1 MKIKE
6 VCKNLLTAV
15 LLFFIILC
23 CIILFHQCS
32 LEPEPVEE
40 QAVEETVETVET
52 SEPETELEITTE
64 PTAQEPQPEIEPLPE
79 VVTEEQQA
87 EEQEPEISQEPQQ
100 EEVFSI
106 PKAPELDY
114 PFVNEFYEGN
124 YEDYVEEEIN
134 WDEFV
139 FSDAELE
146 LEDGSYYGVLYVND
160 DNTGSISVEQV
171 EGVTYFVKSELQSL
185 LSSLLTTEY
194 FNIFFAPED
203 EYYTLDYI
211 TSMCVS
217 TRFDTVNLYLYLEF
231 NNSQMPVRNI
241 SISGRSDTSS
251 TDYGMSGATV
261 LTPAVFSDQSNVGIS
276 LNGYQN
282 LNTGRFDLSAG
293 VSLSNQISFL
303 DIVMSVPLSFY
314 YSKSSGLS
322 YSVGNIYG
330 YMDYPDLSLR
340 VSFGDVGYSGFSD
353 GTPFGFIIEKSYSYG
368 NESALGNQ
376 YSQVLELEEDCQ
388 IEIFVNEK
396 SVVNRTLAMGKYRI
410 KDFIFDQGGNDIV
423 IKVHPVIMG
432 EDTSRDQTLTFKTD
446 YDSSI
451 LGRGDS
457 LWRFGVSIP
466 RVKSTVA
473 GADASVDK
481 KGFVVPS
488 LPSYNTK
495 TQTFQ
500 AMQNTFIFTDFS
512 IYWEQSLGLFDNYM
526 QSNSLSVVA
535 QKQGYGIYSINAT
548 YSLSGTLA
556 TSLGTSRFRMGGS
569 LTAGKTSSGD
579 GGLSNLDFSFS
590 YSQSFVEPV
599 LKPLSLSLA
608 YNASSGKQS
617 ISLSTGY
624 SFKVLSLSVGTSVN
638 LKYNFNV
645 QENSSDKPFSITGAL
660 SLDIPLGKKS
670 ALSVSTNMDSDFQFS
685 GVVGFSTSLGKVSM
699 SSSSTVRTG
708 GVSSSLSM
716 GYSQDSNSY
725 SLGVSNIKFNDLLNH
740 TLAASWSHKGNLA
753 NYSLRVQAANKY
765 QSLTYSGYISTAFAF
780 ADGYFA
786 LAKSVGGAFIMV
798 APQGALKKADLS
810 ASAAMS
816 SSVTALSKTFGA
828 GYYSGLKLYNTNSV
842 IVYAG
847 SESFM
852 FSAKPNAAQGYVAK
866 ISKEESMSATA
877 VLLYSDGSP
886 VDSASSPVY
895 RVELD
900 SDGVSVLSRTLLEDS
915 YMFTDEDGRFI
926 IDTLTPGVYMFDLSV
941 NDNWYAIFFAVP
953 SIMETDNELA
963 TQLILYKDYTF
974 ADTLAWSSSDWDDWS
989 EWAVSD
995 SDSEGSWLV
1004 SDSGAS
1010 VGSASEVNAGSAVA
1024 GAGVSSAGV
1033 SGSEETVQYDISSF
1047 DSSYAGSITLTP
1059 DRIMLLDD
1067 FWNLLYGVEEDLEES
1082 SESSTQTV
1090 VQTFEAAP

>member
-6 VCKNLLTAV
+6 VCKNILTV
-15 LLFFIILC
+15 ILLFFIILC

-32 LEPEPVEE
+32 LESEQVEEQVPVEE
-40 QAVEETVETVET
+40 IIETPEEEPEIEVPSESVEPLPEVEPQQQPEEKQEESVEE
-52 SEPETELEITTE
+52 
-64 PTAQEPQPEIEPLPE
+64 QPEIEP
-79 VVTEEQQA
+79 
-87 EEQEPEISQEPQQ
+87 EQEQETIEEPQ
-100 EEVFSI
+100 EETFSI
-106 PKAPELDY
+106 PEAPELDY
-114 PFVNEFYEGN
+114 PYVAEFYEGN
-124 YEDYVEEEIN
+124 YDDYIEEEIN

-139 FSDAELE
+139 FSDEAIA

-171 EGVTYFVKSELQSL
+171 EGVTYFVKSELQNL
-185 LSSLLTTEY
+185 LSSLLTADYYNT
-194 FNIFFAPED
+194 FFTPED
-203 EYYTLDYI
+203 EYYSLDYI
-211 TSMCVS
+211 TSMCES
-217 TRFDTVNLYLYLEF
+217 TNFDTVNLYLYLEF
-231 NNSQMPVRNI
+231 NNSQMPIKNI
-241 SISGRSDTSS
+241 SISGRSDKTS

-261 LTPAVFSDQSNVGIS
+261 LTPAVISDQTNVGIS

-282 LNTGRFDLSAG
+282 LEAEKFELSAG

-314 YSKSSGLS
+314 YSKTSGLS

-353 GTPFGFIIEKSYSYG
+353 GSPFGVIIEKSYSYG

-388 IEIFVNEK
+388 IEVFVNDK
-396 SVVNRTLAMGKYRI
+396 SVVSRTLAMGKYRI
-410 KDFIFDQGGNDIV
+410 KDFVLDQGGNDIV

-473 GADASVDK
+473 AASESVDK
-481 KGFVVPS
+481 KGFVVPAI
-488 LPSYNTK
+488 PSYNTK
-495 TQTFQ
+495 TKTFD

-535 QKQGYGIYSINAT
+535 QKQGYGVYSINAS

-556 TSLGTSRFRMGGS
+556 TSLGTSRLRLGGS
-569 LTAGKTSSGD
+569 FSVGKTSVGD

-590 YSQSFVEPV
+590 FSQSFVDPI

-608 YNASSGKQS
+608 FTANESKQTL
-617 ISLSTGY
+617 SLSTGY

-638 LKYNFNV
+638 LKYNFIN
-645 QENSSDKPFSITGAL
+645 QEDSSSSEKPFAITGSL
-660 SLDIPLGKKS
+660 SLDMPIGSKS
-670 ALSVSTNMDSDFQFS
+670 SISVSTNMDSDFQFS
-685 GVVGFSTSLGKVSM
+685 GVVGFSTSIGKVSV
-699 SSSSTVRTG
+699 SSSSSVRQS
-708 GVSSSLSM
+708 GVSSSLAM
-716 GYSQDSNSY
+716 GYSKDTNSY
-725 SLGVSNIKFNDLLNH
+725 SLGVSNIKFDDLLNH

-753 NYSLRVQAANKY
+753 NYSLRVQATNKY
-765 QSLTYSGYISTAFAF
+765 QSLTYSGYVSTAFAF

-786 LAKSVGGAFIMV
+786 LAKSVGGAFLMV

-816 SSVTALSKTFGA
+816 SSVTSLSKTFGA
-828 GYYSGLKLYNTNSV
+828 GYYSGLKLYNTNSI

-847 SESFM
+847 SDSFL
-852 FSAKPNAAQGYVAK
+852 FTAKPNAAQGYVAK
-866 ISKEESMSATA
+866 IYREESMSATA
-877 VLLYSDGSP
+877 VLFNPDGSP

-895 RVELD
+895 SVELD
-900 SDGVSVLSRTLLEDS
+900 SDGVSVINRTLMEDS
-915 YMFTDEDGRFI
+915 YMFTDEEGRFI
-926 IDTLTPGVYMFDLSV
+926 IDALPAGVYMFDLSV

-953 SIMETDNELA
+953 SIIESTDELA
-963 TQLILYKDYTF
+963 TQLVLYKDYTF
-974 ADTLAWSSSDWDDWS
+974 SDTLAWSSSDWDDWS

-995 SDSEGSWLV
+995 SESGSADEWVV
-1004 SDSGAS
+1004 SDFG
-1010 VGSASEVNAGSAVA
+1010 AGSGVAA
-1024 GAGVSSAGV
+1024 GAGSD
-1033 SGSEETVQYDISSF
+1033 SEAAVQYDISTF
-1047 DSSYAGSITLTP
+1047 DSSYAGSITLTQ

-1067 FWNLLYGVEEDLEES
+1067 FWNLLYGIEEEEVFEES
-1082 SESSTQTV
+1082 SENSTQTV
-1090 VQTFEAAP
+1090 VVQTYEAAP